1 MRCSDRVEGCDGT
14 ILSCIA
20 MCPIPL
26 TSLERQGGFIVGEG
40 NLKARSFVD
49 CLTNSG
55 HYRLNRTYCSN
66 EIIRVSVRLPARV
79 AVFYDDNETTL
90 LYQRREGSKNLNDI
104 FKDNSLSLHED
115 REISLH

>member
-1 MRCSDRVEGCDGT
+1 MIKAYPEAPLPP
-14 ILSCIA
+14 ILG
-20 MCPIPL
+20 
-26 TSLERQGGFIVGEG
+26 QGGFIVGEG
-40 NLKARSFVD
+40 NLKALSFVD

-90 LYQRREGSKNLNDI
+90 PSPQFWGDIRRGK
-104 FKDNSLSLHED
+104 
-115 REISLH
+115 

>member
-1 MRCSDRVEGCDGT
+1 MDVGSMTSGSKFCFYDRYFDSIQSYFNSFVEYW
-14 ILSCIA
+14 IQS
-20 MCPIPL
+20 
-26 TSLERQGGFIVGEG
+26 GFIVGEG

-66 EIIRVSVRLPARV
+66 EIIRASVRLPARV

-90 LYQRREGSKNLNDI
+90 PFQKV
-104 FKDNSLSLHED
+104 
-115 REISLH
+115 